1 MLYFFIVEINVESV
15 NFIQMSKKMQKYYYD
30 DDDGRQLGF

>member
-15 NFIQMSKKMQKYYYD
+15 NFIQMSKKCKSVIMMMMMED
-30 DDDGRQLGF
+30 N